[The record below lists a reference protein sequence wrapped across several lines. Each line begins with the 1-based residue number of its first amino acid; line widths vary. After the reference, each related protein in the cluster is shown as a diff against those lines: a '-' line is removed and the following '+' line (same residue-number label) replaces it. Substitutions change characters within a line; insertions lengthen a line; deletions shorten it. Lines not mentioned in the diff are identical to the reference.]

1 MMRWRKKSRAP
12 FELNEMPN
20 RGGLIE
26 TDSVRHFFD
35 IMETDL
41 FFLYGSFCKMQCCAS
56 PAQSARKV
64 GITDKTAVLE
74 IARKMQTSVTGKMA
88 IFEICP

>member
-1 MMRWRKKSRAP
+1 
-12 FELNEMPN
+12 MPN

-35 IMETDL
+35 VMETDL
-41 FFLYGSFCKMQCCAS
+41 FFLYGFFCKMQCCAS
-56 PAQSARKV
+56 PARSAREV
-64 GITDKTAVLE
+64 GITGKTAVLE

>member
-1 MMRWRKKSRAP
+1 MMRLRKKYREP
-12 FELNEMPN
+12 LELNEMPN

-41 FFLYGSFCKMQCCAS
+41 FFLYGSFCKMQC
-56 PAQSARKV
+56 
-64 GITDKTAVLE
+64 
-74 IARKMQTSVTGKMA
+74 
-88 IFEICP
+88 